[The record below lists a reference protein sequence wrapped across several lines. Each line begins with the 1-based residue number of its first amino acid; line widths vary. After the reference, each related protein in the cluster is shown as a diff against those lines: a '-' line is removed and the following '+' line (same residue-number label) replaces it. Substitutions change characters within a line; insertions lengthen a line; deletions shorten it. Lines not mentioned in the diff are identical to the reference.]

1 MSDSTQE
8 LDNWHLVT
16 DLSNVIDNYVTRIIG
31 VIGIIFNIFFLS
43 ILYNKKNIELVHNI
57 YRCFRS
63 RALTSLAVSVIVAI
77 HDTFNCRGLPSCNMN
92 SYYHAF
98 YNVYVSYLPLE
109 LFLTSSIICDVIL
122 SINRYF
128 VIIDKKNS
136 FTELSTLSIVLIS
149 FASPILLFTPLFF
162 GFSIYQT
169 TSNSKNFTETFY
181 IVNLTPFGTSK
192 IFSVY
197 SVSVALFQSVIPVT
211 ALAII
216 GVISVRKF
224 KRVMQIKS
232 HLTKNQTECKK
243 AEVNYTRSV
252 LITTNICVITR
263 FSDLCARTIVRLI
276 QYKIIEVSLTTTALM
291 ELLRN
296 CTYSL
301 LFLAIAID
309 GVVYLVI
316 DTRLKQVV
324 SKMFK

>member
-1 MSDSTQE
+1 MSNSTQGIY
-8 LDNWHLVT
+8 NWNLVT
-16 DLSNVIDNYVTRIIG
+16 DLSNVIDNYLTRIIAAA
-31 VIGIIFNIFFLS
+31 GIIFNIFFLS
-43 ILYNKKNIELVHNI
+43 ILYNKKNKELVHSI

-136 FTELSTLSIVLIS
+136 FTNLSTLSILLIS
-149 FASPILLFTPLFF
+149 FIAPILLYTPLFF
-162 GFSIYQT
+162 GLGVYRTDSI
-169 TSNSKNFTETFY
+169 SMNVTETFY
-181 IVNLTPFGTSK
+181 IVNRTQFGSSK
-192 IFSVY
+192 LYSVY
-197 SVSVALFQSVIPVT
+197 GISLFLFLSVIPVT
-211 ALAII
+211 VLAII
-216 GVISVRKF
+216 GAISVGKF
-224 KRVMQIKS
+224 KRLMLIKGQ
-232 HLTKNQTECKK
+232 LTKSQTECKK
-243 AEVNYTRSV
+243 AEFNYTRSV

-263 FSDLCARTIVRLI
+263 FLDLCARIIVRLI
-276 QYKIIEVSLTTTALM
+276 QYNIIEVSTNITSLM

-296 CTYSL
+296 FTSSL
-301 LFLAIAID
+301 LFLAIALD